1 MLKDKSYK
9 KQDDQVNKNED
20 ITKNVSKP
28 KKDNKIISII
38 PDTSDSVSRVL
49 YALTENG
56 DIFSVMSNGVY
67 EVLLKRSNYNWSCVK
82 QELAFSHPVY
92 IKQKKDDSKI

>member
-1 MLKDKSYK
+1 MLKDKLYK
-9 KQDDQVNKNED
+9 KQDDQVSKNED

-38 PDTSDSVSRVL
+38 PDTSSSVCTVL

-56 DIFSVMSNGVY
+56 DIFSVMSNGVHK
-67 EVLLKRSNYNWSCVK
+67 VLLKRSDYN
-82 QELAFSHPVY
+82 
-92 IKQKKDDSKI
+92 